1 MVGSSTLTLT
11 VKAPSTVKPTVK
23 SVTVSNSVTGDAAS
37 VIKSWSVYVAGFS
50 CASLSCSAT
59 GSYSSTISSYSIS
72 GSYSISNTG
81 SGSSLTFVTPTLT
94 AGSKTYKITA
104 KDSRGRQSDAVSSKT
119 ITVYAYSAPSITSF
133 AVQRSDAD
141 QSKMVVNALWSFSSV
156 NSHNSVTAKLQYR
169 VSSETAWS
177 TYGTI
182 SKGSGTVLDKT
193 FDEEKSYQF
202 KLTVTDALGKSASK
216 TVSASTV
223 PVLLDFREGGK
234 GLGVGKISESDS
246 LEVGLDAHFMNDV
259 YIHGASSQKT
269 LKEYIRSV
277 CLPSLVQSGSV
288 DGVSAASG
296 KWVAANSVT
305 LSPGFYSGTV
315 IAQISANAV
324 GIRGLAF
331 SATADGSDNLSLLQM
346 NQLAQGVNQ
355 NRLAL
360 PVALKIT
367 ETTDYTV
374 WVFQNSGSSL
384 TVRGR
389 YYLLRFSTE

>member
-1 MVGSSTLTLT
+1 
-11 VKAPSTVKPTVK
+11 
-23 SVTVSNSVTGDAAS
+23 
-37 VIKSWSVYVAGFS
+37 
-50 CASLSCSAT
+50 
-59 GSYSSTISSYSIS
+59 
-72 GSYSISNTG
+72 
-81 SGSSLTFVTPTLT
+81 
-94 AGSKTYKITA
+94 
-104 KDSRGRQSDAVSSKT
+104 
-119 ITVYAYSAPSITSF
+119 
-133 AVQRSDAD
+133 
-141 QSKMVVNALWSFSSV
+141 MVVNALWSFSSV
-156 NSHNSVTAKLQYR
+156 NSHNSVTAKLQYK

-182 SKGSGTVLDKT
+182 SKGSDTVLDKT

-202 KLTVTDALGKSASK
+202 RLTVTDALGKSAVK

-234 GLGVGKISESDS
+234 GLGVGKISESDT

-259 YIHGASSQKT
+259 YIHSASSQKT

-277 CLPSLVQSGSV
+277 CLPSFVQSGSV

-346 NQLAQGVNQ
+346 NQLAQGTNQ

-384 TVRGR
+384 TARGR